1 MVSDAQKKRIFEVLS
16 LVNYDK
22 AILFGSRARGSFN
35 VYSDFDLLV
44 ILSEHISLVEKI
56 RLAALLRRCFASNFM
71 DVDIIIKNKEDI
83 KYLEDKPGSIVRNAL
98 REGITL

>member
-1 MVSDAQKKRIFEVLS
+1 MVSDAQKKRIFEVLL

-35 VYSDFDLLV
+35 TYSDFDLLV
-44 ILSEHISLVEKI
+44 ILSKHISLAEKI
-56 RLAALLRRCFASNFM
+56 RLATLLRKRFASNLM
-71 DVDIIIKNKEDI
+71 DVDIIIKNKEDV